1 MKTPREILFEH
12 HRNAGPKLDAIRRR
26 ALAELPDA
34 EAVETAVSAVRE
46 RQWIRAAL
54 EKPWLGLIWPCRRVW
69 AGMAVLWLAVLAANL
84 QMRVT
89 SPSVPRGQPLPAREI
104 VRALQEQQRFLTELL
119 PATEPQPA
127 PLPRTSSRPRTERAL
142 PFKTC

>member
-12 HRNAGPKLDAIRRR
+12 HRNAGPKLDAIRRT

-34 EAVETAVSAVRE
+34 VVETAASAVRE
-46 RQWIRAAL
+46 RQWIRTAL
-54 EKPWLGLIWPCRRVW
+54 EKPWLELIRPCQRVW
-69 AGMAVLWLAVLAANL
+69 AGMAVLWLVVLAANL
-84 QMRVT
+84 EMRAT
-89 SPSVPRGQPLPAREI
+89 SPSAPRGQTVPAREI

-119 PATEPQPA
+119 PAPEPQPA